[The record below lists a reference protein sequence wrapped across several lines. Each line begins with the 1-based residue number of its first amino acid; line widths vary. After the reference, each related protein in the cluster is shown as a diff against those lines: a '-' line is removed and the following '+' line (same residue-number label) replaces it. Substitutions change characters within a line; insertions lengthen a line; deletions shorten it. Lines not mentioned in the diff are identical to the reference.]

1 MIRQEHPHGFF
12 TLSAADLKWPD
23 IIQTIAQ
30 QYGVSYTDEEV
41 AVLSYEDKSNWLK
54 RDPVT
59 AGRHFQYRLNTFF
72 QEFLKSSAKPLG
84 EIVDFGIR
92 IIIEFQARA
101 LHSPLCDLGE
111 RCPQIWCKRG

>member
-1 MIRQEHPHGFF
+1 MVVGHNSSLAFFQPFLRQHGSNCF
-12 TLSAADLKWPD
+12 A
-23 IIQTIAQ
+23 
-30 QYGVSYTDEEV
+30 GTDEEV

-111 RCPQIWCKRG
+111 RCPQIWCK